1 MMTIYIY
8 IDDLTLDFLSFFL
21 DCAAVRLEGT
31 PLNQDPNFFKAVFTV
46 YNITDESFN
55 GQPAFAVN
63 CRAPC
68 YKMYLVYVSDVGQYG
83 GYWCFGESLG
93 LDQCIMFG
101 KGPVGQ
107 HPTKMKQIFDVNGGV
122 DRLNPD
128 VYLVCNETGWLPWN
142 SWSPCSVTCGKGVRA
157 RTRSCQES
165 AKKPCQGGAEA
176 GSERSDCTVD
186 CEGAVEVQSLD
197 VPAGATIRLDSL
209 AENVLAENAEGAVV
223 WQKDGEPLKPTGHAH
238 VVENNLLQVAG
249 MTQEDVGIYVCRGHR
264 GQTKVMTTMVI
275 LKVNMLFV
283 IIAAATPLGLFF
295 ILMTFFFLIKR
306 KLKKGK
312 ERADKKKKKGKT
324 SDKSDEE
331 GGTKK
336 KGKKGKDG
344 STKGKKGAKKGKDEA
359 PGPPSGDSGAPPQP
373 DTGVPPPPPGPGAPP
388 PPPGPGAPPPPPGP
402 GAPPPPPGPEARPVH
417 LQVHQGL
424 PDHLDHPVHLQDHLK
439 KPPASGKIAAIQSG
453 LGGLLG

>member
-1 MMTIYIY
+1 MYCHASAVVFVWLVFVSSTSGE
-8 IDDLTLDFLSFFL
+8 DLFT

-275 LKVNMLFV
+275 LKVVAGAGAVNMLFV

-402 GAPPPPPGPEARPVH
+402 GAPPPPPGPGA
-417 LQVHQGL
+417 
-424 PDHLDHPVHLQDHLK
+424 
-439 KPPASGKIAAIQSG
+439 PPPPPGP
-453 LGGLLG
+453 GGPPPPPPPP